1 LPVRPQVVT
10 LTNGAFAEN
19 CYLVADPVSGDA
31 AVVDP
36 GEDVDLFLARLRHEG
51 WAPRAI
57 WLTHAHVDH
66 VAGVARLAAATG
78 APVLLHPADRPLYDR
93 FPAQAA
99 MFGLEAEPL
108 PAPDGDLAD
117 GGRVT
122 VGGCA
127 FDVLHTPGHTPG
139 GVTLAGYGLAF
150 VGDALFAGS
159 IGRTDLP
166 GGDTETLLASIR
178 DRLFSLPDATVV
190 YAGHGPA
197 TTIGA
202 EKRDNPFVR
211 LVPGVNACLKCGA
224 PVRGKP
230 WGCKNP
236 CPICG
241 HVYPLGDCSD

>member
-1 LPVRPQVVT
+1 VPPRVIT

-19 CYLVADPVSGDA
+19 CYLVGDPERGDA
-31 AVVDP
+31 ALVDP
-36 GEDVDLFLARLRHEG
+36 GEEADLFLARARHEG
-51 WAPRAI
+51 WTVRAI
-57 WLTHAHVDH
+57 WLTHAHIDH
-66 VAGVARLAAATG
+66 VAGVGRVVAATG
-78 APVLLHPADRPLYDR
+78 APVLLHPSDRPLYDR
-93 FPAQAA
+93 AAAQGA
-99 MFGLEAEPL
+99 MFGMAVPAL
-108 PAPDGDLAD
+108 PAPSGALEP
-117 GGRVT
+117 GRQVA
-122 VGGCA
+122 VGGCT

-139 GVTLAGYGLAF
+139 GVTLAGHGMAF

-166 GGDTETLLASIR
+166 GGDQETLLDSIR
-178 DRLFSLPDATVV
+178 DRLFALPDATIV
-190 YAGHGPA
+190 YAGHGEP
-197 TTIGA
+197 TTIGR

-236 CPICG
+236 CPTCG

>member
-1 LPVRPQVVT
+1 MRPRVVT

-19 CYLVADPVSGDA
+19 CYLVADPASRDA

-36 GEDVDLFLARLRHEG
+36 GEDAALFEARLRHEG
-51 WAPRAI
+51 WTARAI

-66 VAGVARLAAATG
+66 VAGVGRLAAATG
-78 APVLLHPADRPLYDR
+78 APIHLHPADRPLYDR

-99 MFGLEAEPL
+99 MFGLAADPL
-108 PAPDGDLAD
+108 PAPTAALAD
-117 GGRVT
+117 GGRVA
-122 VGGCA
+122 VGACS

-139 GVTLAGYGLAF
+139 GVTLAGHGMAF

-159 IGRTDLP
+159 IGRSDLP
-166 GGDTETLLASIR
+166 GGDGEALLDSIR
-178 DRLFSLPDATVV
+178 DKLFALPDGTVV
-190 YAGHGPA
+190 YSGHGPA
-197 TTIGA
+197 TTIGE
-202 EKRDNPFVR
+202 EKRTNPFVR

-236 CPICG
+236 CPNCG

>member
-1 LPVRPQVVT
+1 MGPRVVT

-19 CYLVADPVSGDA
+19 CYLVADPDTGDA
-31 AVVDP
+31 AIVDP
-36 GEDVDLFLARLRHEG
+36 GEEAELFRARLAHEG
-51 WAPRAI
+51 WNLRAI

-66 VAGVARLAAATG
+66 VAGVAAMRAAG
-78 APVLLHPADRPLYDR
+78 VDVWLHPADRKLYDG
-93 FPAQAA
+93 FPMQAA
-99 MFGLEAEPL
+99 MFGLAAAAPPPPDRELAE
-108 PAPDGDLAD
+108 
-117 GGRVT
+117 GGSVRV
-122 VGGCA
+122 GACA
-127 FDVLHTPGHTPG
+127 FRVVHTPGHTPG
-139 GVTLAGYGLAF
+139 GVCFVGHGIAF
-150 VGDALFAGS
+150 VGDTLFAGS

-166 GGDTETLLASIR
+166 GGDLQALLASIYEKV
-178 DRLFSLPDATVV
+178 FSLPDDTVV

-202 EKRDNPFVR
+202 EKKDNPFVK

-236 CPICG
+236 CPNCG

>member
-1 LPVRPQVVT
+1 MRPRVLT
-10 LTNGAFAEN
+10 LTNGAFAET
-19 CYLVADPVSGDA
+19 CYLVADPASGDA

-36 GEDVDLFLARLRHEG
+36 GEDAALFEARLRHEG
-51 WAPRAI
+51 WTARAI

-66 VAGVARLAAATG
+66 VAGVGRLAAGTG
-78 APVLLHPADRPLYDR
+78 APIFLHPADRPLYDR

-99 MFGLEAEPL
+99 MFGLAADPL
-108 PAPDGDLAD
+108 PAPSFALAE
-117 GGRVT
+117 GGRVA
-122 VGGCA
+122 VGACG
-127 FDVLHTPGHTPG
+127 FEVLHTPGHTPG
-139 GVTLAGYGLAF
+139 GITLAGHGMAF

-166 GGDTETLLASIR
+166 GGDTGALLDSIR
-178 DRLFSLPDATVV
+178 DKLFALPDETVV
-190 YAGHGPA
+190 YSGHGPA
-197 TTIGA
+197 TTIGE
-202 EKRDNPFVR
+202 EKRSNPFVR

-236 CPICG
+236 CPNCG

>member
-1 LPVRPQVVT
+1 VEPTVVT

-19 CYLVADPVSGDA
+19 CYLIGDAATGDA

-36 GEDVDLFLARLRHEG
+36 GEEVELFRRRARTEG
-51 WAPRAI
+51 WTIRAI

-66 VAGVARLAAATG
+66 VAGVAALKAATG
-78 APVLLHPADRPLYDR
+78 APVFLHPADRPLYDGV
-93 FPAQAA
+93 PAQAA
-99 MFGLEAEPL
+99 LFGLDVAP
-108 PAPDGDLAD
+108 PPPPDGALAD
-117 GGRVT
+117 GLSLSLGGFAFRV
-122 VGGCA
+122 V
-127 FDVLHTPGHTPG
+127 HTPGHSPG
-139 GVTLAGYGLAF
+139 GVSLVGHGLAF
-150 VGDALFAGS
+150 VGDTLFAGS

-166 GGDTETLLASIR
+166 GGDLEALLRSVHE
-178 DRLFSLPDATVV
+178 RLFTLPDETVV
-190 YAGHGPA
+190 HAGHGPA

-211 LVPGVNACLKCGA
+211 LVPGVNACLKCGF

-236 CPICG
+236 CPNCG